1 MGIYGKTLDEK
12 RKVLRERVL
21 DQIPAGVEIDDNQLL
36 IVIEEQIQQ
45 MQQEEYLRLEEKKRL
60 RHMVFNSIRR
70 MDVLQDM
77 LEDEEITEIMV
88 NGPDHIFIEKDG
100 SLTETGYTFEHQGR
114 LEDIAQQIASSGNR
128 IVNES
133 NPILDARLEDGSR
146 VNIVV
151 PPIAIEGPV
160 ITIRKFPKEAM
171 TMKRLIRMGAVTEEV
186 EEFLQKLVQAKY
198 NIFVSGGTGAGKT
211 TFLNILSNY
220 IPHNERVITIED
232 SAELQ
237 IQNIDNLVRLEARN
251 ANVEGKNEVT
261 IRDLVKSALR
271 MRPDRIIVGEI
282 RDTAAIDLLTA
293 MNTGHDGSLSTGHAN
308 SPADMLNRLETLV
321 LMGLDIPLAAIRQQ
335 IASGIDLVVH
345 LGRLRDKSRKVLE
358 ISEVGEVVNGKICL
372 HTLFEFREQ
381 GEKDGRVM
389 GRLEKTEEPLHAV
402 EKCQRAGVAL

>member
-1 MGIYGKTLDEK
+1 MCTVWKALDEWRNVIK
-12 RKVLRERVL
+12 ENVLEKVPVGMEL
-21 DQIPAGVEIDDNQLL
+21 GDDELL
-36 IVIEEQIQQ
+36 TLIEEQIQE
-45 MQQEEYLRLEEKKRL
+45 MQQEEYFRLEEKKQL
-60 RHMVFNSIRR
+60 RHMVFNSLRR
-70 MDVLQDM
+70 MDVLQD
-77 LEDEEITEIMV
+77 LLDDEEITEIMV
-88 NGPDHIFIEKDG
+88 NGANHIFVEKEG
-100 SLTETGYTFEHQGR
+100 SLMETGYQFENQGR

-151 PPIAIEGPV
+151 PPIAIQGPV

-171 TMKRLIRMGAVTEEV
+171 TMKKLIQMGAVTEEV

-198 NIFVSGGTGAGKT
+198 NIFISGGTGAGKT

-251 ANVEGKNEVT
+251 ANVEGKNEIT

-308 SPADMLNRLETLV
+308 SPSDMLNRLETLV

-358 ISEVGEVVNGKICL
+358 VSEVGEVVDGEICL
-372 HTLFEFREQ
+372 RTLYQFRER
-381 GEKDGRVM
+381 GEKDGKVM
-389 GRLEKTEEPLHAV
+389 GSLEKTDEELQAV
-402 EKCQRAGVAL
+402 EKCQRAGIR

>member
-1 MGIYGKTLDEK
+1 MCALWKTLDERR
-12 RKVLRERVL
+12 RKIRENVLL
-21 DQIPAGVEIDDNQLL
+21 HIPAGVELTDEQLL
-36 IVIEEQIQQ
+36 SVIEEQINEVE
-45 MQQEEYLRLEEKKRL
+45 EEYLRLEDKKKL
-60 RHMVFNSIRR
+60 RHMVFNSLRK

-77 LEDEEITEIMV
+77 LEDEDVTEIMV
-88 NGPDHIFIEKDG
+88 NGPQHIFIEKEG
-100 SLTETGYTFEHQGR
+100 KLMETGLSFEHQAR
-114 LEDIAQQIASSGNR
+114 LEDIAQQIASAGNR

-133 NPILDARLEDGSR
+133 NPILDARLQDGSR

-171 TMKRLIRMGAVTEEV
+171 TMKKLIQMGAVTEEV
-186 EEFLQKLVQAKY
+186 EEFLRKMVEAKY
-198 NIFVSGGTGAGKT
+198 NIFISGGTGAGKT

-251 ANVEGKNEVT
+251 ANVEGKNEIT

-282 RDTAAIDLLTA
+282 RDSAAIDLLTA

-308 SPADMLNRLETLV
+308 SPIDMLNRLETLV

-335 IASGIDLVVH
+335 IASGIDLIVH

-358 ISEVGEVVNGKICL
+358 IAEVGKVEDGEIML
-372 HTLFEFREQ
+372 RTLYEFREQ
-381 GEKDGRVM
+381 GERNGKVIGT
-389 GRLEKTEEPLHAV
+389 LTKTEEQLQAR
-402 EKCQRAGVAL
+402 EKCQRAGVFV

>member
-1 MGIYGKTLDEK
+1 MCYGKTLDEK

-21 DQIPAGVEIDDNQLL
+21 ERVPAGVELDDGQLL
-36 IVIEEQIQQ
+36 TVIEEQIQQ
-45 MQQEEYLRLEEKKRL
+45 MQQEEYLRLDEKKRL
-60 RHMVFNSIRR
+60 RHIVFNSIRR

-77 LEDEEITEIMV
+77 LEDEDITEIMV

-100 SLTETGYTFEHQGR
+100 NLTETGYTFEHQGR

-171 TMKRLIRMGAVTEEV
+171 TMKRLIQMGAVTEEV

-345 LGRLRDKSRKVLE
+345 LGRLRDKSRRVLE
-358 ISEVGEVVNGKICL
+358 VSEVGEVVDGKICL

-381 GEKDGRVM
+381 GEKKGRVM
-389 GRLEKTEEPLHAV
+389 GRLERTEEPLHAI
-402 EKCQRAGVAL
+402 EKCQRAGVTL